1 MKTIDIVYKSTLALL
16 IGFGLQ
22 WFMYGV
28 FTFRSLDFNTYEIY
42 NWVLQIV
49 YFSYCVTLSLKID

>member
-1 MKTIDIVYKSTLALL
+1 MKTIDIIYKSTLALL

-28 FTFRSLDFNTYEIY
+28 FTFKSLDFNTYEVY

-49 YFSYCVTLSLKID
+49 YFSYCVTLSFKLE